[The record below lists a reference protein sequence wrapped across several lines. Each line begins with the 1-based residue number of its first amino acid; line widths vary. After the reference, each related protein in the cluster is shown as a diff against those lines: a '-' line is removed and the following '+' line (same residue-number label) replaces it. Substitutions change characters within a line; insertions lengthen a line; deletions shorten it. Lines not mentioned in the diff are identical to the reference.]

1 MISHQDSSSPLKIED
16 IKFLRVLQSDTN
28 TVTVEAMLKSDLVTL
43 KIEKPTW
50 RCDFLA
56 EFILNI
62 NSIFLV
68 QEIFGRY
75 SGEIREIFGRD
86 SGDIREIF
94 IRLVRG

>member
-1 MISHQDSSSPLKIED
+1 MSLLLPNSHLLLPVFSR
-16 IKFLRVLQSDTN
+16 FGFFG
-28 TVTVEAMLKSDLVTL
+28 
-43 KIEKPTW
+43 
-50 RCDFLA
+50 DFLA

-75 SGEIREIFGRD
+75 SGDIRDIFGRY

-94 IRLVRG
+94 GRYSGDIREIFVRLVRG

>member
-1 MISHQDSSSPLKIED
+1 MENNS
-16 IKFLRVLQSDTN
+16 
-28 TVTVEAMLKSDLVTL
+28 
-43 KIEKPTW
+43 
-50 RCDFLA
+50 DFLA

-75 SGEIREIFGRD
+75 SGDIRERFGRYSGEIRERFGRD

-94 IRLVRG
+94 GRLVRG